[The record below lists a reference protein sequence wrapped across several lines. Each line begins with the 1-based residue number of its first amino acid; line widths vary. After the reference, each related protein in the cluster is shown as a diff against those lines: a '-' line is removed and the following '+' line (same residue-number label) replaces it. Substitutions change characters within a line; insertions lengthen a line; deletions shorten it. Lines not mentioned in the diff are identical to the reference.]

1 MKEYILSKPGLIL
14 MAIPSTMFFLIEL
27 DMIPYDNEELC
38 CVILAL
44 CMIIVMV
51 SAFIHCGW
59 HGIWIGPLRI
69 VIGITCGGL
78 IVWSLFGLMATLI
91 LGAGGGSGATYHEIV
106 GNGRRRHVHLTSGG
120 TSGESVMR
128 MITGNTTMP
137 TVHQIRW
144 YAMPMG
150 INMICCNRRFRR
162 CCKNE

>member
-51 SAFIHCGW
+51 SAVIHCGW

-91 LGAGGGSGATYHEIV
+91 LGAGGDSGATYHEIV

-120 TSGESVMR
+120 NIWGVRYEDDYGEYYDAYSPSDTVVR
-128 MITGNTTMP
+128 DAYGN
-137 TVHQIRW
+137 Q
-144 YAMPMG
+144 YDLL
-150 INMICCNRRFRR
+150 
-162 CCKNE
+162 